1 MMLCFPSLIIQK
13 NLAIQIVIGRP
24 SEYSEMTT
32 KQHTLRRTSNRSNLL
47 AGFSLIE
54 VLIAITIVGL
64 LAAISYPSFQNSM
77 IKSRRAEG
85 KTALLDLQ
93 QRMERF
99 FLDRNSYTTAT
110 IGSGDSTTDVLP
122 SNLTENGRYALQ
134 ISATSNTPPSYTI
147 QAVPQPP
154 QNADTEC
161 GTLTLNSQGVRGI
174 SGTGQ
179 VSNCW

>member
-1 MMLCFPSLIIQK
+1 MMLSFPDLIIQN
-13 NLAIQIVIGRP
+13 NLAIQIVIGRS

-32 KQHTLRRTSNRSNLL
+32 ATNSLRMLKNHSNLRS
-47 AGFSLIE
+47 GFSLLE

-64 LAAISYPSFQNSM
+64 LAAISYPSFQNSL
-77 IKSRRAEG
+77 IKTRRAEG

-110 IGSGDSTTDVLP
+110 IGSGNSSTDVLS
-122 SNLTENGRYALQ
+122 SNLTENGRYTLQ

-147 QAVPQPP
+147 QAVPQAP

-161 GTLTLNSQGVRGI
+161 GTFTLNSQGVRGI
-174 SGTGQ
+174 TGAGQ
-179 VSNCW
+179 ISSCW

>member
-1 MMLCFPSLIIQK
+1 MITVKSSLRLK
-13 NLAIQIVIGRP
+13 K
-24 SEYSEMTT
+24 E
-32 KQHTLRRTSNRSNLL
+32 RSDP
-47 AGFSLIE
+47 ASGFSLIE

-64 LAAISYPSFQNSM
+64 LAAISYPRFQNSM

-110 IGSGDSTTDVLP
+110 IGSGNSTTDVLS
-122 SNLTENGRYALQ
+122 SNLTENGRYTLQ

-161 GTLTLNSQGVRGI
+161 GTFTLNSKGIRGI

-179 VSNCW
+179 VSTCW